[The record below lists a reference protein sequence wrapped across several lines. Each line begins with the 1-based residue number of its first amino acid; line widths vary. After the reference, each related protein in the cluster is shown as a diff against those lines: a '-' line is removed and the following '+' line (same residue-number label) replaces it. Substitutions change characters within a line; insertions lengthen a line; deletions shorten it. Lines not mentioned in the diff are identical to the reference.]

1 MAKSLILIAFTAVPL
16 LKSKSNLFE
25 QKTTMATSHFP
36 STLDTV
42 PEVESSIRATV
53 VIPAFNEVD
62 SAAKLCEALV
72 DLEASLPAYD
82 FQFVVVDDGSTDQT
96 VEVLRELFRHRENAV
111 VIEHQTNR
119 GVAAAIMTGVHYA
132 STEIVCSMDFDCSYE
147 PTQFAELLPLMTDQV
162 DLITGSPYHP
172 DGDVLNVPKWRLVFS
187 RCASIAYRVVTGL
200 NLYTYTSCFRVYRR
214 SSMLNMKL
222 RNEGFVGVA
231 ELLWR
236 MHRRGANII
245 ECPAV
250 LSIREFGQSK
260 MRVVGVTLQH
270 LKLLSRAFLFRVF
283 RRGLPENEYA
293 HPRYPVPHRPQR
305 MAESKTG

>member
-1 MAKSLILIAFTAVPL
+1 MI
-16 LKSKSNLFE
+16 
-25 QKTTMATSHFP
+25 TSQSP
-36 STLDTV
+36 STIKKISDA
-42 PEVESSIRATV
+42 ESSIRATV
-53 VIPAFNEVD
+53 VIPAYNEVD

-72 DLEASLPAYD
+72 DLETSLSQYD
-82 FQFVVVDDGSTDQT
+82 LEFVIVDDGSSDQT
-96 VEVLRELFRHRENAV
+96 EEVLRDLLRHRENAV
-111 VIEHQTNR
+111 VVEHETNR

-147 PTQFAELLPLMTDQV
+147 PTQFAKLLPLMTDQV

-172 DGDVLNVPKWRLVFS
+172 DGAVLNVPRWRLVFS

-214 SSMLNMKL
+214 SSILNMEL

-236 MHRRGANII
+236 MHRRGATII

-260 MRVVGVTLQH
+260 MRVVQVTLKH

-293 HPRYPVPHRPQR
+293 HPRYPVPQR

>member
-1 MAKSLILIAFTAVPL
+1 MITSQSP
-16 LKSKSNLFE
+16 
-25 QKTTMATSHFP
+25 TTIKKTSHA
-36 STLDTV
+36 
-42 PEVESSIRATV
+42 ESSIRATV
-53 VIPAFNEVD
+53 VIPAYNEVD

-72 DLEASLPAYD
+72 DLETSLTGYD
-82 FQFVVVDDGSTDQT
+82 FQFVIVDDGSSDQT
-96 VEVLRELFRHRENAV
+96 VEVLRDLLRHRENAV
-111 VIEHQTNR
+111 VIEHETNR

-147 PTQFAELLPLMTDQV
+147 PTQFANLLPLMTDQV

-172 DGDVLNVPKWRLVFS
+172 DGGVLNVPQWRLVIS

-200 NLYTYTSCFRVYRR
+200 SLYTYTSCFRVYRR
-214 SSMLNMKL
+214 SAILNMEL

-250 LSIREFGQSK
+250 LSVREFGQSK
-260 MRVVGVTLQH
+260 MRVVQVTLQH
-270 LKLLSRAFLFRVF
+270 FKLLSRAFLFRVF

-293 HPRYPVPHRPQR
+293 HPRYPVPQR